1 MSVLNGEI
9 DKLPVWAKAI
19 TVIGFPSF
27 VAIFLLVQSAGWIPS
42 RLDDIADTMQ
52 TQAISVETHV
62 KDSHDLTKAVKQ
74 AVRIMCLNAAKDPI
88 QRRSCETIE

>member
-1 MSVLNGEI
+1 MLNGEI
-9 DKLPVWAKAI
+9 DRLPVWAKAI

-27 VAIFLLVQSAGWIPS
+27 VAVFLLAQSAGWIPS
-42 RLDDIADTMQ
+42 RLDEIADTARMQ
-52 TQAISVETHV
+52 TTAVEAHV

-74 AVRIMCLNAAKDPI
+74 AVRIMCLNAAKDPV

>member
-1 MSVLNGEI
+1 MLNGEI
-9 DKLPVWAKAI
+9 DKLPAWAK
-19 TVIGFPSF
+19 TVSIVGMPT
-27 VAIFLLVQSAGWIPS
+27 ALAAFLLAQSAGWIPS

-52 TQAISVETHV
+52 SQAVSVEAHV

-74 AVRIMCLNAAKDPI
+74 AVRIMCLNAAKDPV